1 MTYSKD
7 QLLNTAPGTKGVKL
21 DTGKTQADLL
31 LSFSRALEEVAKVS
45 TFGAEKYTR
54 DGWVSVEN
62 GIERYRA
69 AAMRHLFK
77 TEREALDP
85 ESGLSHTDHMIWNW
99 LAVRELEL
107 RSQEPETE
115 LTSEL
120 LETPNATL
128 PAPRGPMRLQFS
140 WRKLQDGELI
150 LVELADDFIFAGDPK
165 VHRVVCQ
172 APLIP
177 FAYIVEEV
185 LP

>member
-7 QLLNTAPGTKGVKL
+7 QLLNAAPGAKGVKL
-21 DTGKTQADLL
+21 DTSKTQADLL

-77 TEREALDP
+77 TEREAMDS
-85 ESGLSHTDHMIWNW
+85 ESGLSHMAHMIWNW

-107 RSQEPETE
+107 RSREPE

-120 LETPNATL
+120 LETNATIS
-128 PAPRGPMRLQFS
+128 APRGPMRLQFS
-140 WRKLQDGELI
+140 WRKLQEGELI
-150 LVELADDFIFAGDPK
+150 LVDSYDDIIFAEDPK